1 MLLTI
6 TKYFFITLCIF
17 YFYRKLLSIP
27 SRKGILI
34 TDISCSLLLTLVVQ
48 VLKPY
53 IGMLELSTL
62 VLLSALVLMFYYQIP
77 FKTSLLTTTLSYI
90 FSIFS
95 TTIALYLTIPIKIGF
110 FLLSFEGESSNF
122 ISYLIIGFIQLL
134 LARIP
139 FRFKRLKNGMPFL
152 QYDSLQNF
160 GFLVSILFLV
170 CHSIQKNASSN
181 NTQLFIFIV
190 QFFLGLSII
199 VLFCWWEKQLK
210 TIYLKKLKE
219 RELESLKQEISI
231 LQEEITKLKQNN
243 NELSKLI
250 HKDNKLIPAMEYTVT
265 TLYHSAT
272 FPDNDTKEQAK
283 ELLTQLKFIS
293 DERKGILTTYENTYI
308 PTAHTGVLSVDAIC
322 QYMKQCA
329 QNQNI
334 DFQFSFP
341 DSVKYFTDH
350 ILPEDKLT
358 TLIADLTENAIIS
371 TKECNT
377 QNVLLCMGIE
387 DNVYSLSIYDS
398 GKRFERGPLLHLGI
412 NRFTTHPTE
421 GGSGIGLMTTLEIL
435 KNCKAS
441 FVMNECIDNPTYTKV
456 VSICFDNLGQIRVNT
471 RRPEILDLSKERT
484 DILFLS
490 NP

>member
-160 GFLVSILFLV
+160 GFLVSILFL
-170 CHSIQKNASSN
+170 
-181 NTQLFIFIV
+181 L
-190 QFFLGLSII
+190 
-199 VLFCWWEKQLK
+199 
-210 TIYLKKLKE
+210 
-219 RELESLKQEISI
+219 
-231 LQEEITKLKQNN
+231 
-243 NELSKLI
+243 
-250 HKDNKLIPAMEYTVT
+250 MEQT
-265 TLYHSAT
+265 TL
-272 FPDNDTKEQAK
+272 
-283 ELLTQLKFIS
+283 
-293 DERKGILTTYENTYI
+293 R
-308 PTAHTGVLSVDAIC
+308 
-322 QYMKQCA
+322 
-329 QNQNI
+329 
-334 DFQFSFP
+334 
-341 DSVKYFTDH
+341 
-350 ILPEDKLT
+350 
-358 TLIADLTENAIIS
+358 
-371 TKECNT
+371 
-377 QNVLLCMGIE
+377 
-387 DNVYSLSIYDS
+387 
-398 GKRFERGPLLHLGI
+398 
-412 NRFTTHPTE
+412 
-421 GGSGIGLMTTLEIL
+421 
-435 KNCKAS
+435 
-441 FVMNECIDNPTYTKV
+441 
-456 VSICFDNLGQIRVNT
+456 
-471 RRPEILDLSKERT
+471 
-484 DILFLS
+484 
-490 NP
+490 